1 MAPNETT
8 AQRWKWPLTI
18 GLIVIAPM
26 VYAVCPPQF
35 QEEWVQPMFQAAT
48 TTLKGAVSSVD
59 STLSAQLETESQ
71 RLTSAI
77 AVLTKQ
83 KALVANQVATSSHNS
98 AQQTATAM
106 NVLSQTERVKAARFD
121 YGGEFGQGYSPCAVY
136 ATRQVMANRDAE
148 MHEELGTRVMSEIA
162 AAPGRYAD
170 PVQAQADQLKAHQG
184 FCTADQVASGL
195 CNAVGAMPGAD
206 LTVATL
212 FQPAMEGETLYNA
225 KVAFINNAVG
235 LPDGPVPTYAA
246 NSGTAAAYELAKSK
260 KDAMVSPAMTAL
272 KAIQLDY
279 SGVNAAHGG
288 TDLPLATYYD
298 NEVKRYAGNSPE
310 NATWARVMSAQN
322 ERGAL
327 VELLKIKALDL
338 SIQGRQYGQ
347 YEQMEAMLA
356 ALTATE
362 INTSGSVNQ
371 TNTASERATRQ
382 QVMRAVQ

>member
-1 MAPNETT
+1 MAKQETP
-8 AQRWKWPLTI
+8 AQRWKWPVTF
-18 GLIVIAPM
+18 GLVALAPI
-26 VYAVCPPQF
+26 VYAYCPPQF
-35 QEEWVQPMFQAAT
+35 QENMVEPAFKAAT
-48 TTLKGAVSSVD
+48 ATLKAAIKTVD
-59 STLSAQLETESQ
+59 ASLSSTLSVESE

-83 KALVANQVATSSHNS
+83 KALVANQIANSSHNA
-98 AQQTATAM
+98 AQQTATAL

-148 MHEELGTRVMSEIA
+148 MHEELGQRVMSEIA

-170 PVQAQADQLKAHQG
+170 PVQAQADQLKAHQA
-184 FCTADQVASGL
+184 FCTADQMASGL
-195 CNAVGAMPGAD
+195 CKTEGQLPGAD

-212 FQPAMEGETLYNA
+212 FQPAMEGEPLYNA

-235 LPDGPVPTYAA
+235 LPDGPVPSYAA
-246 NSGTAAAYELAKSK
+246 NSAAASAYELAKSK
-260 KDAMVSPAMTAL
+260 KDAMVSPALASL

-310 NATWARVMSAQN
+310 NETWARVMSAQN

-338 SIQGRQYGQ
+338 SMLGREYQQYDRI
-347 YEQMEAMLA
+347 EAMLA

-362 INTSGSVNQ
+362 INTSGNVNQ
-371 TNTASERATRQ
+371 TDTAAERATKQ